1 MSNNSIP
8 VRKRTDFSVDA
19 SPRNGAAA
27 GKAVTQYA
35 APTSPALLQ
44 LNDRNAINVRL
55 FFI

>member
-35 APTSPALLQ
+35 APASPALSQ
-44 LNDRNAINVRL
+44 LMIEMR
-55 FFI
+55 